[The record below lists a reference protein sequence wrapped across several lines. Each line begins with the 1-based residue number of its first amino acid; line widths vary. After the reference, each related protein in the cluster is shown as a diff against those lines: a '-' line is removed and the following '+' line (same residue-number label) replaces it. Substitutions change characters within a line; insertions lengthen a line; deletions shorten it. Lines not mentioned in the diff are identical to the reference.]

1 MESFIVYILYSKS
14 LDVFYKGYTSNLL
27 LRIKN
32 HLEGKSQFT
41 SQTNDWKLV
50 YSKGF
55 SSKKEA
61 IMEEKRLKKLNR
73 KSIEKLIAEYNS
85 PFL

>member
-1 MESFIVYILYSKS
+1 M
-14 LDVFYKGYTSNLL
+14 
-27 LRIKN
+27 KN

-41 SQTNDWKLV
+41 SQTNDWELV
-50 YSKGF
+50 YNKEF

-73 KSIEKLIAEYNS
+73 KSIEKLVNDFYN
-85 PFL
+85 L